1 MAQKNSSFHMGDE
14 FNGSGKKTYLMA
26 TQHNKYKPLSQEN
39 VRLTPDYKQWIS
51 KVVGAQPLV
60 MDPAKTGVTS
70 MLKAL
75 GAMPSILRVIVTK
88 DKRTGKYQTSFSV
101 RKIQLTTGAYLH
113 KSQRLSENTISI
125 EQFIRNLVNRT
136 IRDMDFGKITEKFE
150 KVPVE
155 DSAEAPAE
163 ASVEAPAV
171 DPSVL
176 DRYVNE
182 RVFEAMGWDVKK
194 FKNTYG
200 DDAIEKLKEYLFQY
214 GITDPYSVCMF
225 LATIG
230 IESGD
235 GRAKL
240 EEKNPPAKATY
251 TKNTKGAGLIQVTGF
266 DQKAFLKYIEAEMK
280 KEGSTREDKYL
291 LTRIQEL
298 IARYPKN
305 PSIITINGED
315 KEVCEHPD
323 DIAGFIA
330 TYFPIESAAW
340 YWGVYKKCKYW
351 EDVNTIYED
360 EDGDPTSMS
369 LNQYICKITEN
380 ADANDV
386 KSMILKEDPPWDN
399 LFLATQYY
407 VNGSPWQLC
416 RLQKIA
422 ECMDDTYEQTNG
434 ELNFTLPQGDPK
446 QGPHS
451 DSLPNGWT
459 RRLED
464 WKQMTYELFG

>member
-88 DKRTGKYQTSFSV
+88 DKHTGLYQTSFNV
-101 RKIQLTTGAYLH
+101 RTIQLTTGAYLH
-113 KSQRLSENTISI
+113 KSQRMSENPISS
-125 EQFIRNLVNRT
+125 EQFIRNLV
-136 IRDMDFGKITEKFE
+136 IRAIRNMNFGKTPEKYE

-155 DSAEAPAE
+155 DSAEAP
-163 ASVEAPAV
+163 VEAPAV

-182 RVFEAMGWDVKK
+182 RVFEAMGWNVEK
-194 FKNTYG
+194 FKNTYE

-230 IESGD
+230 VESDD
-235 GRAKL
+235 GGAKL
-240 EEKNPPAKATY
+240 EKKNPPDTATY
-251 TKNTKGAGLIQVTGF
+251 REHTKGAGLIQVTGF
-266 DQKAFLKYIEAEMK
+266 DQKAFLEYIKAEMEK
-280 KEGSTREDKYL
+280 KESTREDKYL
-291 LTRIQEL
+291 LTRI
-298 IARYPKN
+298 
-305 PSIITINGED
+305 
-315 KEVCEHPD
+315 D
-323 DIAGFIA
+323 DILIKYPNPWPTVEIDGKDEPYCDNPEDVANFIA

-340 YWGVYKKCKYW
+340 YWGVYGKCKYW
-351 EDVNTIYED
+351 KDVSTIHEDK
-360 EDGDPTSMS
+360 DGKFEIMS
-369 LNQYICKITEN
+369 LNQYICTITEN
-380 ADANDV
+380 ADPYDV
-386 KSMILKEDPPWDN
+386 NSMILKEDPPWEN

-407 VNGSPWQLC
+407 VNGSRWKCC

-422 ECMDDTYEQTNG
+422 ECMDDTYKQTNG
-434 ELNFTLPQGDPK
+434 KLTFTLPQGDPN
-446 QGPHS
+446 QGPPS
-451 DSLPNGWT
+451 VKLPNGWT